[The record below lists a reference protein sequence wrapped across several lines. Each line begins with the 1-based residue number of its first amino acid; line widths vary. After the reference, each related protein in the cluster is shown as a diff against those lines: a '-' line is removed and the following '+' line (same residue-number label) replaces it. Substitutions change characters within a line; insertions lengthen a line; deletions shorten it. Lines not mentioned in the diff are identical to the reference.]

1 MSSNPYQSP
10 TGYDPPPPKFTPYN
24 FSRTQVSYT
33 EAFDFPRTNPNWIVN
48 CLLLGLPLVVPMI
61 GQILVQL
68 IGFGYLYD
76 DYEALQ
82 REALQREGRPNP
94 SDVKFEKIGDYVQR
108 GVMPFLAALLLGLA
122 TGALTTVI
130 CLPLIFIGFALME
143 RTDGVSGV
151 LIGFGY
157 IGIFLMSVILGLLVS
172 PIVLRVGISNRFEEI
187 TNFKWAMSMF
197 KMMWPQML
205 IGSIVIG
212 ILSVVIMLL
221 GAAVCCVG
229 MIPAQGYI
237 LCMTFHLQ
245 RQWYEIFVTK
255 GGEPIPLPG
264 QPVAQKFG

>member
-1 MSSNPYQSP
+1 VSNPYASP
-10 TGYDPPPPKFTPYN
+10 GGYDVPPQKYPPHN
-24 FSRTQVSYT
+24 FARTEVSYL
-33 EAFDFPRTNPNWIVN
+33 EAFDFPRTNPNWILN

-68 IGFGYLYD
+68 IGFGYLYG

-82 REALQREGRPNP
+82 KTGQPNP
-94 SDVKFEKIGDYVQR
+94 SDVKFEKAGDYIQR

-122 TGALTTVI
+122 TGFLTMVI
-130 CLPLIFIGFALME
+130 CLPLIMIGAALME
-143 RTDGVSGV
+143 KTDGVSGI
-151 LIGFGY
+151 LIGMGY
-157 IGIFLMSVILGLLVS
+157 IGIFLSSIILSLLVS

-187 TNFKWAMSMF
+187 MNFKWAMSMF

-212 ILSVVIMLL
+212 LFSVAIMLL
-221 GAAVCCVG
+221 GMAVCCVG
-229 MIPAQGYI
+229 MIPAQGYV

-255 GGEPIPLPG
+255 GGEPIPLP
-264 QPVAQKFG
+264 AESMMK